1 MSDQSDPM
9 IENLRQRL
17 RNLEREGAMDAA
29 TNRARTEEVRNL
41 LDDAEREHKR
51 RARQRKVVEL
61 PAATGLGAQSFPQSQ
76 ALADL
81 QEQRPLAD
89 EEVQRLL
96 AEAERE
102 AERGLSDD
110 AA

>member
-9 IENLRQRL
+9 VETLRQRL
-17 RNLEREGAMDAA
+17 RSLELEAAMI
-29 TNRARTEEVRNL
+29 RARTEEVRDL
-41 LDDAEREHKR
+41 LEDAEREHKR
-51 RARQRKVVEL
+51 RSRQRKVVEL

-76 ALADL
+76 ALAEL
-81 QEQRPLAD
+81 QEQRPLLTEPPLAD

-96 AEAERE
+96 AAAESQHK
-102 AERGLSDD
+102 GDD